1 MMDNLN
7 ANVIEVRD
15 LVKVYKDGTQALKG
29 VTFDVRRGE
38 FFGFLGPNGAGKSTT
53 IKILTTLL
61 PRTSGQAWVL
71 GFDVASAANDV
82 RARIGYAAQ
91 EVGIDDEL
99 TGRENLTLQGRLYH
113 LDENTLRRR
122 IDELLAITD
131 LANDADRPA
140 GSYSGGMR
148 KRLDLATGLVHHP
161 QILFLDEP
169 TTWLDP
175 QTRANL
181 WVYLERLNKQE
192 GLTIFLTTHYME
204 EADRLCQRLAIIDHG
219 TIVAM
224 DTPDALK
231 RQIGGE
237 LITLSFKENGA
248 GQQELCARAHAA
260 LTGLNRVTGA
270 DCFDEGINVYVSDG
284 PSAVPDVIVVL
295 EEKGLPIDRL
305 SLVRPSLD
313 DVFLKYTGRKIRD
326 EGPVQ
331 NWCGLGMRG
340 LFGGGRRRP
349 G

>member
-1 MMDNLN
+1 MPSN
-7 ANVIEVRD
+7 NVIEVRD
-15 LVKVYKDGTQALKG
+15 LTKVYKDGTQALKG
-29 VTFDVRRGE
+29 ITFEVKQGE

-61 PRTSGQAWVL
+61 PRSSGEACVL
-71 GFDVASAANDV
+71 SYDVASESNEV

-113 LDENTLRRR
+113 LDEKTLRHR
-122 IDELLAITD
+122 IDELLDITD
-131 LANDADRPA
+131 LADDADRPA

-148 KRLDLATGLVHHP
+148 KRLDLATGLVHQP

-169 TTWLDP
+169 TTGLDP

-192 GLTIFLTTHYME
+192 KLTIFLTTHYME

-224 DTPDALK
+224 GAPDELK

-237 LITLSFKENGA
+237 LITLSFKQNGA
-248 GQQELCARAHAA
+248 GQQELCQRAQST
-260 LTGLNRVTGA
+260 LTNLPRVTGA
-270 DCFDEGINVYVSDG
+270 DCHDEGINVYVSDG
-284 PSAVPDVIVVL
+284 PSAVPDVIRAL
-295 EEKGLPIDRL
+295 EERGLPIDRL
-305 SLVRPSLD
+305 SLIRPSLD

-326 EGPVQ
+326 EGPIQ
-331 NWCGLGMRG
+331 NWRGMRSM
-340 LFGGGRRRP
+340 FGGRRRA